1 MRDAGGGQYND
12 NTTTRAPL
20 LTLLSASLPRSSHS
34 NMDTS
39 AVVSQARGLR
49 QHLST
54 ASCHNPFVNY
64 TTAQPHTLYENLKLL
79 IGGIV
84 LLPARVLVLLLV
96 GVLSWLV
103 ARASQLGRS
112 PEELEQPPSA
122 WRRLLVQP
130 IPYLLRV
137 AMFACGLY
145 WIPVKGRPAPPSEAP
160 LVVCNHRSFLE
171 PMYLFY
177 ALGGPIGVAK
187 AGVVDIPIAGPI
199 ARCLQPILVHREDRT
214 KSRQAG
220 EAIVSRARSGAWP
233 HILIF
238 PEGTCTNGTA
248 LIAFRNGAFAAGVP
262 VQPVRTNVAAAFRTA
277 PPATTHLSVAELHRS
292 LYGIHIRTL
301 TPAGSARPPCC
312 TSWSA
317 PCARYDAL
325 SWSEAHRDARVCGAC
340 SLSAAQFA
348 NFMEVEYLPV
358 YKPSEEEQRNPSLY
372 ANNVRQGT
380 RIAQHL
386 PHAHAH
392 T

>member
-325 SWSEAHRDARVCGAC
+325 RHTT
-340 SLSAAQFA
+340 
-348 NFMEVEYLPV
+348 M
-358 YKPSEEEQRNPSLY
+358 
-372 ANNVRQGT
+372 
-380 RIAQHL
+380 
-386 PHAHAH
+386 HALAH
-392 T
+392 TRPLSSPTLWRSSTFRFTSRPRRSSAIHRSMPTTCAKVRGSRNTCHMHTRTHTRD